1 MDRVNGALRVFGNAG
16 GLFHLRDGAVVAVDS
31 PGSPGLETLLL
42 SSGRISEKDWTAALV
57 ESVETRS
64 LQAALLARGITS
76 TEIQDLN
83 TAVMQDGAFATAVG
97 EIEQCFVDESID
109 RPLLSASDG
118 VTPDL
123 LLSETARRLDA
134 VASLPF
140 PLSPY
145 RDRVVA
151 AGGTESATLTAEQEE
166 IIGHA
171 TGRRT
176 ARDMAFALGRS
187 LYPVTVEISRMLGDG
202 LLEIAPPAAPFSG
215 SHRRLV
221 SLRPRTAATQ
231 TAGHG
236 ADQSIPLPTRRQGR
250 AVPDSGIV

>member
-16 GLFHLRDGAVVAVDS
+16 GLFHLRDGVVVAVDS

-76 TEIQDLN
+76 TEVQELI
-83 TAVMQDGAFATAVG
+83 AAAMRDGAFATAAG
-97 EIEQCFVDESID
+97 EVERCFVDESID
-109 RPLLSASDG
+109 RPLLSASEG
-118 VTPDL
+118 IAPDL
-123 LLSETARRLDA
+123 LLPETARRLD
-134 VASLPF
+134 VLASLPF

-151 AGGTESATLTAEQEE
+151 ASRTGSATLTAEREE

-187 LYPVTVEISRMLGDG
+187 LYPVTVEISRMLEDG
-202 LLEIAPPAAPFSG
+202 LLEIAPPATSFSG
-215 SHRRLV
+215 SPGGLV
-221 SLRPRTAATQ
+221 PLRPRTAPAQ
-231 TAGHG
+231 TVGHR
-236 ADQSIPLPTRRQGR
+236 ADQVVPLPTRRRGR